1 MGSLILGG
9 WDYQRI
15 VPEKKHLSTHASAP
29 QVPGAADGCIED
41 CHAKPAGRRRRGKVQ
56 SRQGP
61 WPGVA
66 FLAAAQR
73 RCEGKN
79 LQKKEELPSGK
90 LAEFKKNYF
99 ASSDPHHGIQ
109 FIQSDKLSGISIW
122 HFIWHVF

>member
-15 VPEKKHLSTHASAP
+15 VPEKNHLSTHASAP

-41 CHAKPAGRRRRGKVQ
+41 CHAKSAGRRRRGKVQ

-90 LAEFKKNYF
+90 LAELKKKKNDHF
-99 ASSDPHHGIQ
+99 EWVNHGKSTGNE
-109 FIQSDKLSGISIW
+109 FSIAMLLYQR
-122 HFIWHVF
+122 V